1 MQKTRFT
8 QEQIAYALRQAQD
21 RRQGGFARNDTLKCF
36 LQSILYPSTWFGF
49 AHHRQAPYFA
59 LNDRVSD
66 FAKASSFANATED
79 RTPDKSQGRPFDAL
93 RLLRVKRRR
102 TWRWW

>member
-1 MQKTRFT
+1 MLD
-8 QEQIAYALRQAQD
+8 A
-21 RRQGGFARNDTLKCF
+21 
-36 LQSILYPSTWFGF
+36 
-49 AHHRQAPYFA
+49 
-59 LNDRVSD
+59 SD
-66 FAKASSFANATED
+66 FACASSFANATED